1 MSTLNATIPANEAR
15 SNLYQI
21 LEEVGEQWRQFTI
34 THRGKPKAVIIS
46 PDEFASWQETLE
58 IASNKQLVKSIKK
71 GLSSKKTYSQKEA
84 SKIIGW

>member
-21 LEEVGEQWRQFTI
+21 LNEVGEEWRQFTI
-34 THRGKPKAVIIS
+34 THRGKPRAVIIS
-46 PDEFASWQETLE
+46 PEEFASWQETLE

-71 GLSSKKTYSQKEA
+71 GLRSKKTYSQREA
-84 SKIIGW
+84 DKIIGW

>member
-21 LEEVGEQWRQFTI
+21 LDEVGEEWRQFTI
-34 THRGKPKAVIIS
+34 THRGKPRAVIIS
-46 PDEFASWQETLE
+46 PEEFASWQETLE

-71 GLSSKKTYSQKEA
+71 GLRSKKTYSQREA
-84 SKIIGW
+84 DKIIGW

>member
-21 LEEVGEQWRQFTI
+21 LDEVGEQWRQFTI

-46 PDEFASWQETLE
+46 PEEFASWQETLE

-71 GLSSKKTYSQKEA
+71 GLRSKKTYSQREA
-84 SKIIGW
+84 DKIIGW